1 MQEGGHLELSQ
12 KIYIGRCTE
21 DMTDADLRNYFS
33 QFGEVTDVFL
43 PRPFRA
49 FAFVTFADAEVAH
62 SLTGDDHI
70 IKGTSVHVGSA
81 TPKNSERFS
90 DYGGPVRVGQWQ
102 SLGRGSQVGAAGGT
116 WQSRAGGSINGGGPG
131 RGRGMAMGGQNAV
144 VAPAGEFQQQNAG
157 NPFGTAAGFPP
168 LNPAMVAAAQVALM
182 GLMNQGGITG
192 IQPAPGTDPIHAP
205 SGITGTGPY
214 GSPVSAGQPQ
224 GYTIGWSNAGGGQV
238 PVSGSWQHQKSD
250 MPGWSN

>member
-1 MQEGGHLELSQ
+1 MRS
-12 KIYIGRCTE
+12 
-21 DMTDADLRNYFS
+21 YFS

-49 FAFVTFADAEVAH
+49 FAFVTFADPEVAH

-70 IKGTSVHVGSA
+70 IKGTSVHVSCA
-81 TPKNSERFS
+81 TPKNSERHS
-90 DYGGPVRVGQWQ
+90 DYGSNIRVGQWQ
-102 SLGRGSQVGAAGGT
+102 SLGRGAQAGGGGT
-116 WQSRAGGSINGGGPG
+116 WQNPGGMTGNSGAG
-131 RGRGMAMGGQNAV
+131 RGRGMVMGGQNAV
-144 VAPAGEFQQQNAG
+144 IASGGEFQQQNAG
-157 NPFGTAAGFPP
+157 TSFGTTAAGFPP

-182 GLMNQGGITG
+182 GLMNQSGIAG
-192 IQPAPGTDPIHAP
+192 IQPAPGTDHAP
-205 SGITGTGPY
+205 AGIPGTGPY

-238 PVSGSWQHQKSD
+238 PVSGSWQHMKSD

>member
-1 MQEGGHLELSQ
+1 M
-12 KIYIGRCTE
+12 
-21 DMTDADLRNYFS
+21 
-33 QFGEVTDVFL
+33 FL

-70 IKGTSVHVGSA
+70 IKGISVHVSSA
-81 TPKNSERFS
+81 TPKNSERYS
-90 DYGGPVRVGQWQ
+90 DHGSNVRVGQWQ
-102 SLGRGSQVGAAGGT
+102 SFGRGGYAGPSST
-116 WQSRAGGSINGGGPG
+116 WQNPGGGSGSSGAG
-131 RGRGMAMGGQNAV
+131 RGRGMVVGGQNAV
-144 VAPAGEFQQQNAG
+144 VATGGEFHQQNTG
-157 NPFGTAAGFPP
+157 TSFGTAAGFPP

-182 GLMNQGGITG
+182 GLMNQSGIAG
-192 IQPAPGTDPIHAP
+192 IQQAPGADPNRAP
-205 SGITGTGPY
+205 AGIPGTGPY

-238 PVSGSWQHQKSD
+238 PVSGSWQHLKSD

>member
-1 MQEGGHLELSQ
+1 
-12 KIYIGRCTE
+12 
-21 DMTDADLRNYFS
+21 
-33 QFGEVTDVFL
+33 L

-70 IKGTSVHVGSA
+70 IKGISVHVSSA
-81 TPKNSERFS
+81 TPKSSERFS
-90 DYGGPVRVGQWQ
+90 DYGSNVRVGQWQ
-102 SLGRGSQVGAAGGT
+102 SIGRGGQQQSGGT
-116 WQSRAGGSINGGGPG
+116 WQNRGGSGSSGTG
-131 RGRGMAMGGQNAV
+131 RGRAMPMATQNAV
-144 VAPAGEFQQQNAG
+144 VASPSEFQQQNSAT
-157 NPFGTAAGFPP
+157 PFGTAAGFPP

-182 GLMNQGGITG
+182 GLMNQSPIAG
-192 IQPAPGTDPIHAP
+192 IQAAPGADPNHAP
-205 SGITGTGPY
+205 AGNPGIGPY

-238 PVSGSWQHQKSD
+238 PVSGSWQHVKSD